1 MGSSAQRQWAAQQ
14 EPGGPWF
21 RLHPPPSPSPGKE
34 DSRGSPSRVAQTTG
48 FPLDVHS
55 TPRSVIPTAP
65 TPDSGDT
72 QQLLRTPW
80 VLPVSHP
87 LGMSLSKTALCPI
100 SFWGEADLLQ
110 EIFPI
115 QGSNLHLLGLW
126 HWQAGSLPLV
136 PPWKGEGSQT
146 SCQAPSTKKCPPPTP
161 FPGAGSRVRVVAAD
175 RSRSGQP
182 GLQPPGSGVGRRPKQ
197 THPDSLPERFPAL
210 LPRVPEPQDGAPG

>member
-21 RLHPPPSPSPGKE
+21 RLHPPPPPSPGKE
-34 DSRGSPSRVAQTTG
+34 ESCGSPSRVAQTTD

-55 TPRSVIPTAP
+55 TSRSVIPTAP

-72 QQLLRTPW
+72 QQLLRTTW

-87 LGMSLSKTALCPI
+87 LGVSLSKTALCPI

-110 EIFPI
+110 GIFPT

-126 HWQAGSLPLV
+126 HWQAGSLPLA
-136 PPWKGEGSQT
+136 PPGKSEGSQM
-146 SCQAPSTKKCPPPTP
+146 SCQAPSTKQCPPHPLP
-161 FPGAGSRVRVVAAD
+161 WSWESGPCCGS
-175 RSRSGQP
+175 
-182 GLQPPGSGVGRRPKQ
+182 
-197 THPDSLPERFPAL
+197 
-210 LPRVPEPQDGAPG
+210 